1 METAIRE
8 ILPYDINTVWTV
20 LRNAEDYPE
29 WRSDVSRTEIPDGTV
44 FIEYGKNEFQTVFT
58 ITKEE
63 RPYRWEF
70 DIDNSNISGHWTG
83 MLQETENGTEVEFTE
98 AVSVKKFI
106 FKPFVKAYLKS
117 QQSRFLEDL
126 KHQCEKKRRQLNY
139 GI

>member
-1 METAIRE
+1 MMETAIRE

-20 LRNAEDYPE
+20 LRNVEDYPE
-29 WRSDVSRTEIPDGTV
+29 WRSDVSRTEIPDCTV

-70 DIDNSNISGHWTG
+70 DIDNSNISGHCTG

-106 FKPFVKAYLKS
+106 FKPFVKAYLKK
-117 QQSRFLEDL
+117 QQSRFVEDL
-126 KHQCEKKRRQLNY
+126 KHHCKIKGDN
-139 GI
+139 

>member
-1 METAIRE
+1 MMETAIRE

-20 LRNAEDYPE
+20 LRNVEDYPE

-70 DIDNSNISGHWTG
+70 DIDNANISGHWTG
-83 MLQETENGTEVEFTE
+83 MLQETENGTEVAFTE

-106 FKPFVKAYLKS
+106 FKPFVKTYLKR

-126 KHQCEKKRRQLNY
+126 KHQCEIKGDN
-139 GI
+139 